1 MREDLNLRL
10 GFGLEHRLIYPAA
23 IGLRV
28 ETGLQV
34 DRTKGG
40 CSGEGFR

>member
-1 MREDLNLRL
+1 MRENLNLKL
-10 GFGLEHRLIYPAA
+10 GFGLERMLIYPAA
-23 IGLRV
+23 RGLGV

-40 CSGEGFR
+40 